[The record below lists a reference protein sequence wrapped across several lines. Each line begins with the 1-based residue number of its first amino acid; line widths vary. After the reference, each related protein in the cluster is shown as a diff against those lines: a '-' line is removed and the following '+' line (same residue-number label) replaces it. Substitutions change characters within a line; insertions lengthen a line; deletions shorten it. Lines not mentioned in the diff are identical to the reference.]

1 MIVAGILIALG
12 LWKVFDGGDA
22 ADTAPLAGTPA
33 SKETPTEADRSRA
46 VEPKAAQEPP
56 SLPAVLPAGSVEAV
70 QKASSAGIAA
80 ADSPPPASSAAS
92 SETTPSTRSVV
103 VKLSP
108 PEATLY
114 YRGKAVGTSGVVVEL
129 ESGKRRAYEVAA
141 RGYVTRRLVLDG
153 STTEVSLVL
162 RPDAAA
168 PPSVRP

>member
-1 MIVAGILIALG
+1 MIVAGILLALG
-12 LWKVFDGGDA
+12 LWKMLDAGDA
-22 ADTAPLAGTPA
+22 ADTAPLAGAPA
-33 SKETPTEADRSRA
+33 SKEAPTETDRS
-46 VEPKAAQEPP
+46 EPKAAQERP
-56 SLPAVLPAGSVEAV
+56 SLPTVLPAGTVEAV

-80 ADSPPPASSAAS
+80 SGSPAPASSEA
-92 SETTPSTRSVV
+92 TPTVRSVV

-153 STTEVSLVL
+153 SAAEVSLVL
-162 RPDAAA
+162 RPDPAA